1 MPWWLFIVRTK
12 NLWRGCINE
21 DELGTHGV
29 GYFETDRYT
38 NLKTGDTEITH
49 LLICLHAND
58 EMRFS

>member
-1 MPWWLFIVRTK
+1 MRTK